1 MNEEYSV
8 KSIGRI
14 HADEQGFRVVID
26 EPYRA
31 ALKGLEDFGC
41 VQLLWWFSGC
51 DNDKCRNLLV
61 EAQPYTKGPKELG
74 VFATRSPQRP
84 NPLALTTAF
93 VSFVDEQSGTIGL
106 EYIDAFDGSPV
117 LDVKPYT
124 PSVDR
129 VESPTTPDWCAH
141 WPANVET
148 SGDFDW
154 QAEFNF

>member
-61 EAQPYTKGPKELG
+61 EAQPYTKG
-74 VFATRSPQRP
+74 ARRIRH
-84 NPLALTTAF
+84 PLAAAP
-93 VSFVDEQSGTIGL
+93 EP
-106 EYIDAFDGSPV
+106 A
-117 LDVKPYT
+117 
-124 PSVDR
+124 R
-129 VESPTTPDWCAH
+129 AH
-141 WPANVET
+141 NGVC
-148 SGDFDW
+148 
-154 QAEFNF
+154 QLCR